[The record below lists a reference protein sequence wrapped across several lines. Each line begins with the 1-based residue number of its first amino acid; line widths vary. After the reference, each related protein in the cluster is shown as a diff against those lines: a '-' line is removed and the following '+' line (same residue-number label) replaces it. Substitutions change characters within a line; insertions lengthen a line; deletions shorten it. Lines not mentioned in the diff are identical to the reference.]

1 MEKEERLHM
10 RRKGFISSFV
20 IVLMIVYL
28 LGGIPLTKMSAAS
41 KISVP
46 GKVTGNCV
54 YVRKIASRTGA
65 KLVYK
70 QQEVKLD
77 KDHAV
82 TIKGQTITN
91 QEKWYQITFKL
102 EKKTLSG
109 YMLSDYI
116 KLTLK
121 TPVKAKII
129 SSSSQKIST
138 VVGKK
143 VYLSLKG
150 KAITLAKGKAVQI
163 LKEVQSGKQKWF
175 YISFTYNKKT
185 YRGYLAAN
193 SLTFSATAVTTAS
206 PKVSAKPTVTVT
218 PKASAKPTATVT
230 KKPIITP
237 STSKIPENTVIG
249 KTGVVTAYALNV
261 RVGAGT
267 SYSNLLLNSAKVQI
281 TKGTVVTI
289 LESTKVNSS
298 TWYKVSFYYQGQN
311 LYGYVSGNYILV
323 GGTTS
328 PSSSVVPSQAAN
340 PEPASSA
347 QTPST
352 SVIPLTDAQF
362 EAALTK
368 EGFPASY
375 KSALRLLHQKYPLW
389 QFKACKTGYSWEQA
403 IAKENLVGKN
413 LITNSKATGWKSY
426 EKGAYNYATDAFI
439 PFDGSTWVTCSK
451 EALEYYMDPRNFLT
465 TDGIFQFEYLAY
477 EPEHQSIQGVES
489 ILKNTVLSSTS
500 YIYQDREGKEQ
511 ITTYGKTFMAA
522 ADYSKVNPFHLA
534 TRVKQEVVT
543 SRGLSSS
550 ATGNFTGYQGY
561 YNFYNIGAYHST
573 QANGAIING
582 LKFAK
587 TGSNMSESN
596 KATFLIPWNSPYN
609 AIVGGAKYIGNNYI
623 NRGQNTVYLQKFN
636 LSSYSTFSHQ
646 YMANV
651 EAAKSEAQKTYS
663 AYRNFTDIPVVFQIP
678 VYDNMPA
685 KNAPVPSNVKNPN
698 NWLKTLSVT
707 GCTLTPTF
715 KVANSEDTT
724 YTVMVDSETT
734 SVKINATS
742 VSSLAEVDGTGT
754 RTLKNGTNTFEIT
767 VTAENGNVRTYILY
781 VIRA

>member
-1 MEKEERLHM
+1 
-10 RRKGFISSFV
+10 
-20 IVLMIVYL
+20 
-28 LGGIPLTKMSAAS
+28 
-41 KISVP
+41 
-46 GKVTGNCV
+46 
-54 YVRKIASRTGA
+54 
-65 KLVYK
+65 
-70 QQEVKLD
+70 
-77 KDHAV
+77 
-82 TIKGQTITN
+82 
-91 QEKWYQITFKL
+91 
-102 EKKTLSG
+102 
-109 YMLSDYI
+109 
-116 KLTLK
+116 
-121 TPVKAKII
+121 
-129 SSSSQKIST
+129 
-138 VVGKK
+138 
-143 VYLSLKG
+143 
-150 KAITLAKGKAVQI
+150 
-163 LKEVQSGKQKWF
+163 
-175 YISFTYNKKT
+175 
-185 YRGYLAAN
+185 
-193 SLTFSATAVTTAS
+193 
-206 PKVSAKPTVTVT
+206 
-218 PKASAKPTATVT
+218 
-230 KKPIITP
+230 
-237 STSKIPENTVIG
+237 
-249 KTGVVTAYALNV
+249 
-261 RVGAGT
+261 
-267 SYSNLLLNSAKVQI
+267 
-281 TKGTVVTI
+281 
-289 LESTKVNSS
+289 
-298 TWYKVSFYYQGQN
+298 
-311 LYGYVSGNYILV
+311 
-323 GGTTS
+323 
-328 PSSSVVPSQAAN
+328 
-340 PEPASSA
+340 
-347 QTPST
+347 
-352 SVIPLTDAQF
+352 
-362 EAALTK
+362 
-368 EGFPASY
+368 
-375 KSALRLLHQKYPLW
+375 
-389 QFKACKTGYSWEQA
+389 
-403 IAKENLVGKN
+403 
-413 LITNSKATGWKSY
+413 
-426 EKGAYNYATDAFI
+426 
-439 PFDGSTWVTCSK
+439 
-451 EALEYYMDPRNFLT
+451 
-465 TDGIFQFEYLAY
+465 
-477 EPEHQSIQGVES
+477 
-489 ILKNTVLSSTS
+489 
-500 YIYQDREGKEQ
+500 
-511 ITTYGKTFMAA
+511 MAA